1 MSKTVKPSWSFPGIS
16 FLVAKVGFSLVFKI
30 STRLEV
36 LFETKYKKRQKD
48 ITYAII

>member
-1 MSKTVKPSWSFPGIS
+1 MRKEKILLDIVTKDGSSLALQVSYLKFKPWSRI
-16 FLVAKVGFSLVFKI
+16 
-30 STRLEV
+30 

>member
-1 MSKTVKPSWSFPGIS
+1 MSKTVKPSWSFPKQKNPV
-16 FLVAKVGFSLVFKI
+16 LAGF
-30 STRLEV
+30 